1 MKLKRIKYQTF
12 LQYFLSYIALLLLSL
27 TGILI
32 LLNIYMKQEMLD
44 TYENQSVTRMENL
57 SDQLSSLFSNLNQ
70 TALSISNNYDLL
82 YSRYIQSDFSRVTIT
97 QELEK
102 YSNGNSVLQ
111 SIIYLDLKN
120 QEAYGIHS
128 GVIMDEESLYVTA
141 SNQLSIS
148 YKIPYQNLLES
159 SSGRLT
165 VYQAEGF
172 PSAGPMLFYTPIQ
185 QSESFAIFFILNYN
199 EFLNLLEIGIAP
211 ETPAIAVAN
220 ADDQLLISTDSQL
233 FEPYLSDTN
242 CFLETDSYC
251 RSFSVTSSTLKLYAV
266 FDQNVLKDS
275 IFHAFQSIYLGILA
289 IGIIGILVSFLFLKV
304 TYFPLHR
311 LATQLANMYS
321 SSSKEK
327 IRSTGAGEN
336 DIQLIHSVFETM
348 LSENEKLIQKVQNYR
363 VMIQKSILDSLT
375 PEAGASSNLTA
386 YIDRMFD
393 PGVQNHF
400 VVAVFTSSQSIA
412 HKDLYT
418 FLEDTLPTN
427 TTALLLEQT
436 ENQISYLLNFTG
448 PAHPNLQTLALA
460 LQPSGYKISFSD
472 ISSNPLDISRL
483 YNNAFIALQ
492 YSTGTFAFFEG
503 QSSQSPNPTAAN
515 YPYQLFDSLAEDLR
529 SFRYQDSLKKVH
541 ALFHSLNQ
549 RNHPEFFV
557 RCILIDT
564 ITLIVGAMNAAN
576 IDFQKYNELYYNL
589 LYLCRNTDYSVSQR
603 EIQDKIQQ
611 MISILSSQI
620 SETNLNI
627 GQIQKF
633 VEENCLSSDF
643 SVSMTADHFGIT
655 MAYMSYLFK
664 KKFHTN
670 FSDYIWNIRLS
681 KAKQL
686 LEQSDLSIE
695 EISIRVGYENPS
707 SFRRK
712 FKETVGVSPSQYRS
726 GAGKPEK

>member
-1 MKLKRIKYQTF
+1 MKIKRIQYQTF

-27 TGILI
+27 TGILV
-32 LLNIYMKQEMLD
+32 LLNIYMKQEMMD
-44 TYENQSVTRMENL
+44 TYESQSVTRMENL
-57 SDQLSSLFSNLNQ
+57 SDQISSLFSNLDQ
-70 TALSISNNYDLL
+70 TAQSISNNYNLL
-82 YSRYIQSDFSRVTIT
+82 YSRYIKNDYSGVTIT

-111 SIIYLDLKN
+111 SIIYLDLN
-120 QEAYGIHS
+120 SQAAFGIQS
-128 GVIMDEESLYVTA
+128 GVILDEDSIYVTP
-141 SNQLSIS
+141 STQLSIS
-148 YKIPYQNLLES
+148 YKIPYKNLLES
-159 SSGRLT
+159 SKGKLT
-165 VYQAEGF
+165 VYFAEGF
-172 PSAGPMLFYTPIQ
+172 QSPDPLLFYTPIQ
-185 QSESFAIFFILNYN
+185 QSESFAIFFILNYK
-199 EFLNLLEIGIAP
+199 EFLNLLEIGVAP
-211 ETPAIAVAN
+211 ETPAIALAN
-220 ADDQLLISTDSQL
+220 ADNQLLISTDSQL
-233 FEPYLSDTN
+233 FSPYLNDASCFVETN
-242 CFLETDSYC
+242 SYC
-251 RSFSVTSSTLKLYAV
+251 RSFSVTSSALTLYVA

-289 IGIIGILVSFLFLKV
+289 IGIIGVLVSFLFLKV

-311 LATQLANMYS
+311 LATQLASMYS

-327 IRSTGAGEN
+327 IHSTKEGDEN

-375 PEAGASSNLTA
+375 PEAGASPNLTA

-400 VVAVFTSSQSIA
+400 VVVVFTSSQSIA

-427 TTALLLEQT
+427 TTTLLLEQT
-436 ENQISYLLNFTG
+436 ENQISYLLNFIG
-448 PAHPNLQTLALA
+448 PAHPNLQALA
-460 LQPSGYKISFSD
+460 SAFQPLSYKISFSD

-483 YNNAFIALQ
+483 YNNAVIALQ
-492 YSTGTFAFFEG
+492 YSSEPLTFFEG
-503 QSSQSPNPTAAN
+503 QSFQTAN
-515 YPYQLFDSLAEDLR
+515 YPYQLFDSMAEDLR
-529 SFRYQDSLKKVH
+529 SFRYQESLKKVH

-549 RNHPEFFV
+549 RRHPEFFV

-564 ITLIVGAMNAAN
+564 ITLIVGAMNGAN

-589 LYLCRNTDYSVSQR
+589 LYLCRNTDYAISQK
-603 EIQDKIQQ
+603 EIEDKIQQ
-611 MISILSSQI
+611 MISILSSEI

-627 GQIQKF
+627 SQIQKF

-686 LEQSDLSIE
+686 LEQTDLSIE
-695 EISIRVGYENPS
+695 EISLRVGYENPS

-712 FKETVGVSPSQYRS
+712 FKETVGVSPSQYR
-726 GAGKPEK
+726 GGTGKSEK